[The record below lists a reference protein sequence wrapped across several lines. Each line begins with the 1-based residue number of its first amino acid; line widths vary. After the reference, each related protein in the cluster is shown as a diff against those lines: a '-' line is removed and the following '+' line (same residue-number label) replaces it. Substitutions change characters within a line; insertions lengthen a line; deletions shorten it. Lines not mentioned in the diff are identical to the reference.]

1 MYIKNTPCWTDSE
14 NSILKAFGID
24 FIADYVNGMTPL
36 DLENWKCR
44 FELLKRLKL
53 RNVSATVS
61 NCTLIE
67 NE

>member
-1 MYIKNTPCWTDSE
+1 MYIKNTPCWIDSE
-14 NSILKAFGID
+14 NSILKAFVID

-44 FELLKRLKL
+44 FELLKRLNL